1 MFSGALSHVLYEKV
15 RIPSSQ
21 ACLAGWYPEQ
31 AAEQLIPGKNCDLSW
46 PTLVKGISIKRNLIS
61 TQYELCSGVEQ
72 LRQANPVSLDE
83 GVCGE

>member
-46 PTLVKGISIKRNLIS
+46 PTLVKGIPIKRNLIS
-61 TQYELCSGVEQ
+61 MEERRGKIFAQDQMLCSLEQ
-72 LRQANPVSLDE
+72 CDNSR
-83 GVCGE
+83 